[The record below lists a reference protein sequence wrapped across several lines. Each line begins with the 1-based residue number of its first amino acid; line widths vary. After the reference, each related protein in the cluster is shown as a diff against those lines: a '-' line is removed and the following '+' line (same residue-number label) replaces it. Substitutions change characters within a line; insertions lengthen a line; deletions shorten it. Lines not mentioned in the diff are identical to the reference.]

1 MLEVVSRS
9 APGLTH
15 PYQDRVLVDEK
26 RGLFAVADGVTRSSQ
41 GDGAIGAELA
51 VRLLEENFS
60 GDLKRTVEE
69 VHEMVFGK
77 MKQEWSIGE
86 TTLTAMSVNDSQG
99 EVCNVGDS
107 PACLVQGANITSLYT
122 ADKSLQ
128 GDLTQVIGFP
138 ESVRVHST
146 RFQLNGGD
154 VVILATDGVEQVLQP
169 PLIYRYLRRTNAHEI
184 ADAIIEG
191 AKTQARK
198 GGYDDDKTV
207 IVIRVL
213 KP

>member
-1 MLEVVSRS
+1 LLEVVARS
-9 APGLTH
+9 APGRAH
-15 PYQDRVLVDEK
+15 SYQDRFLVDEK

-41 GDGAIGAELA
+41 GDGSVAAEMA
-51 VRLLEENFS
+51 VRLLSENFS

-77 MKQEWSIGE
+77 MRQEWSIGE
-86 TTLTAMSVNDSQG
+86 TTLTAASIGDTKG

-107 PACLVQGANITSLYT
+107 PAYLFQGANITSLYT
-122 ADKSLQ
+122 VDKNLQ

-146 RFQLNGGD
+146 TFQLSAGD

-169 PLIYRYLRRTNAHEI
+169 PLIYQFLRRTNAHEI
-184 ADAIIEG
+184 AEAIIAG
-191 AKTQARK
+191 AKARK
-198 GGYDDDKTV
+198 APYDDDKTV
-207 IVIRVL
+207 IVLRVL
-213 KP
+213 KT